1 VPGSSNHYHIGYLS
15 VGMLTV
21 GNFKHHLTMTCHVP
35 NISTVDGSIS
45 GGQNCLTYETLV
57 D

>member
-1 VPGSSNHYHIGYLS
+1 MPTSTIERAEPVDD
-15 VGMLTV
+15 
-21 GNFKHHLTMTCHVP
+21 FKHHLTMTCHVP